1 MASVALDFGEWPPER
16 WNVGQACDALDNHGY
31 WYEATVLKVSH
42 GRFDHFHA
50 PLYSIIVIR
59 HTKTNMGRHGLN
71 YSLMPAASQG

>member
-42 GRFDHFHA
+42 GRLDHFHT
-50 PLYSIIVIR
+50 PLYASSDSPYKI
-59 HTKTNMGRHGLN
+59 KQGRRGLT
-71 YSLMPAASQG
+71 YPPAASQ